1 MELFSYHN
9 DETRKTTLLSR
20 LEVLEEAN
28 SILHK
33 HDMFEKDRRALV
45 YYVFSNIIYD
55 NYEDRLGIPLA
66 LAHIFGT
73 VFHSLKP
80 GDALTCP
87 KEIFSTIKVGSILE
101 PTIWKLMLWLL
112 NSRTMCQQSQSKRLK
127 DITEQTTILLLT
139 LQAGKRCDRE
149 AAWKLG
155 DTNTGI
161 SEELITEKIAGNDRA
176 KPCPE
181 NVIKATATTLY
192 HVSRYVACTEMYR
205 DKPNEKDAKDSAA
218 FHATQAINS
227 AIFDKLLQKCM
238 ENNESITGNS
248 AIAMTVKEWLV
259 KDIIQA

>member
-20 LEVLEEAN
+20 LDVLEEAN
-28 SILHK
+28 GILHK

-55 NYEDRLGIPLA
+55 NYEDKLGIPLA

-112 NSRTMCQQSQSKRLK
+112 NNRAMCQQSQSKRVK

-139 LQAGKRCDRE
+139 LRAGKRLRQ
-149 AAWKLG
+149 
-155 DTNTGI
+155 
-161 SEELITEKIAGNDRA
+161 GN
-176 KPCPE
+176 
-181 NVIKATATTLY
+181 
-192 HVSRYVACTEMYR
+192 
-205 DKPNEKDAKDSAA
+205 
-218 FHATQAINS
+218 
-227 AIFDKLLQKCM
+227 CM
-238 ENNESITGNS
+238 EAGQYKHGYVRRIDNRKNS
-248 AIAMTVKEWLV
+248 GQRSCKTLH
-259 KDIIQA
+259 